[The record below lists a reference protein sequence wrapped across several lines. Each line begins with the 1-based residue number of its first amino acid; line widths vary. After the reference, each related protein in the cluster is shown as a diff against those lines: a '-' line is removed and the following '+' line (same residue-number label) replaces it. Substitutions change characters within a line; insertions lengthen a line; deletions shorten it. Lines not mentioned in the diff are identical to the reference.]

1 MKDLSLDFEERYDTA
16 HIINTFTGSIW
27 AVVLLIGLTSC
38 TPMGRPIGG
47 TGGGSD
53 PFAGRS
59 SAEPQNIE
67 LIVENLNFNDA
78 RLYAVSGGSRRR
90 VGQVS
95 ALSSQTLKIPW
106 AFMTDRLRIEVDL
119 VTGPSCVTP
128 EVMADPGERLYL
140 QIASRFDGSGLC
152 R

>member
-1 MKDLSLDFEERYDTA
+1 
-16 HIINTFTGSIW
+16 
-27 AVVLLIGLTSC
+27 
-38 TPMGRPIGG
+38 
-47 TGGGSD
+47 
-53 PFAGRS
+53 
-59 SAEPQNIE
+59 
-67 LIVENLNFNDA
+67 VENLNFNDA
-78 RLYAVSGGSRRR
+78 RLYAVTGGSRRR

-106 AFMTDRLRIEVDL
+106 SIMSDRLRIEVDL

-128 EVMADPGERLYL
+128 EVMADPGERIYL